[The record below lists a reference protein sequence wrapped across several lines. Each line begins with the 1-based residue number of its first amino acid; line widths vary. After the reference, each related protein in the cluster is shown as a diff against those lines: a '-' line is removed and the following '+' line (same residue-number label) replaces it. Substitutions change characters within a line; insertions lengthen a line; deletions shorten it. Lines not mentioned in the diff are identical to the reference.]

1 MGFLDT
7 IKKFFGGEA
16 PTETEAPAEAP
27 AAFEESDNEPAM
39 ETKTEENQTEEEQP
53 MQ

>member
-1 MGFLDT
+1 MGFLDA

-16 PTETEAPAEAP
+16 PAEKEASAEAP
-27 AAFEESDNEPAM
+27 AAPEGTEASNTES
-39 ETKTEENQTEEEQP
+39 QSGEEQP